1 MECNVGIPD
10 KLIRISLALLIA
22 GLLFI
27 GIIPESMALIAL
39 VPAGVFLI
47 TGIFSYCPLYTA
59 FGIKSR

>member
-10 KLIRISLALLIA
+10 KIIRLSLALVIA

-39 VPAGVFLI
+39 VPAGIFLV

-59 FGIKSR
+59 FGIRSR